1 MTNKNPYELCFP
13 TIPSDL
19 SKESFIKML
28 NKLNFGRIQNTT
40 ITTHKKKGINS
51 GFVKYYDWNNVD
63 YDNEMKRKLIQKKSI
78 YIIYNFP
85 NYLKCSLFK

>member
-1 MTNKNPYELCFP
+1 MTSKIPYELCFP

-19 SKESFIKML
+19 SREGFIKML

-51 GFVKYYDWNNVD
+51 GFVKYYDWNNAD
-63 YDNEMKRKLIQKKSI
+63 YDNEIKRELIQKKSI